1 MVICSRLEQ
10 GAGDGR
16 VGETEERSKKYN
28 KKIQHKLTE
37 KK

>member
-1 MVICSRLEQ
+1 MVIPSCLEQ

-16 VGETEERSKKYN
+16 VGETGERSKKYN
-28 KKIQHKLTE
+28 KKMQHKLME